1 MRLKLVGIPVT
12 ELRIIKLRKNKDVIK
27 FLQKKKNDEK
37 KSDLTISFKN
47 RGGKG

>member
-12 ELRIIKLRKNKDVIK
+12 ELRIIKLHKNKDVIK

-47 RGGKG
+47 RGVKG